1 MFDRCVKLIGRIEWT
16 HWILWMT
23 VYASRTEALRKL
35 TLPGDLVVWTMLP
48 SFLRARWW
56 GWRTTGAHVEGI
68 QEEWKG
74 STGKW
79 ASLCRSRTTGH
90 APRLPSSFFAGGSG
104 R

>member
-1 MFDRCVKLIGRIEWT
+1 MFDRCVKLIGRIERI

-56 GWRTTGAHVEGI
+56 G
-68 QEEWKG
+68 
-74 STGKW
+74 
-79 ASLCRSRTTGH
+79 
-90 APRLPSSFFAGGSG
+90 
-104 R
+104 